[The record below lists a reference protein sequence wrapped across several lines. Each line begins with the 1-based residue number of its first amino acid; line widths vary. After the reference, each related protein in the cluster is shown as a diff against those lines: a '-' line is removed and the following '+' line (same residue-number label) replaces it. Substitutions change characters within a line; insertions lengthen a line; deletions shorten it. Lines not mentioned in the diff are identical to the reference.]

1 MKSKDQ
7 QLLEEAYLKIVE
19 AELSQHAQNY
29 EVKKKRL
36 AELARKSNRTKE
48 EDRELAQGV
57 GIPDTVD
64 LDNWMTTSS
73 GFRGLPEP
81 EGGWPDRPDKKKSS
95 AAKPKSA
102 EKVRKIEPEED
113 DDLDVE
119 GDPVGSYR
127 SIATPEP
134 EIETKVV
141 SIPFE
146 LLDDIQTK
154 DSELYTIIT
163 GVAKKVEQNG
173 DNLNFTYS
181 ADKAADIEFFIQNY
195 K

>member
-7 QLLEEAYLKIVE
+7 QLLEEAYD
-19 AELSQHAQNY
+19 
-29 EVKKKRL
+29 EVVQKML
-36 AELARKSNRTKE
+36 AGSNNPGFDPE
-48 EDRELAQGV
+48 N
-57 GIPDTVD
+57 P
-64 LDNWMTTSS
+64 WFS
-73 GFRGLPEP
+73 GQAFKPWAP
-81 EGGWPDRPDKKKSS
+81 KGGWSKKTS
-95 AAKPKSA
+95 AAKPKA
-102 EKVRKIEPEED
+102 VKKAKEVEPEED
-113 DDLDVE
+113 DELDVE

>member
-7 QLLEEAYLKIVE
+7 QMLEEAYEKIVSE
-19 AELSQHAQNY
+19 ANDAAY
-29 EVKKKRL
+29 EKFKREAYKKFVQDAKKVNPTWDPERPFT
-36 AELARKSNRTKE
+36 S
-48 EDRELAQGV
+48 
-57 GIPDTVD
+57 GIAFKAFKPK
-64 LDNWMTTSS
+64 
-73 GFRGLPEP
+73 
-81 EGGWPDRPDKKKSS
+81 GGWPDREHKKKPSKDTQKS
-95 AAKPKSA
+95 KTVHKPK
-102 EKVRKIEPEED
+102 EKQKEH
-113 DDLDVE
+113 DLDVE

-127 SIATPEP
+127 SIAIPEP

-146 LLDDIQTK
+146 LLDNIQTK

-163 GVAKKVEQNG
+163 GIAKKVEQNG